1 MYKYLACT
9 YACMYTLCTPG
20 ALGGQTRA
28 LAFPK
33 QGLDVVVGHHM
44 GAVNGIWVG
53 CKSSQFSKWPSH
65 LSSPYL

>member
-44 GAVNGIWVG
+44 GAVN
-53 CKSSQFSKWPSH
+53 
-65 LSSPYL
+65 